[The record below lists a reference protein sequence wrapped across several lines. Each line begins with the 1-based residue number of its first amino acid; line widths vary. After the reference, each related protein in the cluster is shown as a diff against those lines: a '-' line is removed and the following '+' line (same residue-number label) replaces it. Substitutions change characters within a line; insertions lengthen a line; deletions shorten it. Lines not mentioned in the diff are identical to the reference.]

1 MKPYERIEVPEWI
14 EREIALTEQI
24 EEAKREIAKYDYIGI
39 KIATGVATI
48 EEYAEEIDYMESI
61 RAVIREIEEELSNL
75 SN

>member
-1 MKPYERIEVPEWI
+1 MKPYERMEVPEWI
-14 EREIALTEQI
+14 ETEIALTEQI

-75 SN
+75 

>member
-48 EEYAEEIDYMESI
+48 EEYAEEIEYMQSI
-61 RAVIREIEEELSNL
+61 RAVIREIEEELNNL
-75 SN
+75 